1 MAYEN
6 NINNYIWYPW
16 LNEQYKEIINFYN
29 KKKFNAIIIYNQVD
43 NSNNLLCYAI
53 SRKLIC
59 QSNNYYKSCNIC
71 SNCILMANNNYPYYY
86 KLHYST
92 LNIQKIRD
100 IITDV
105 NKFSFKYIKIIYIIN
120 IEKLTYSIIS
130 ALLKII
136 EYPPSMTY
144 FILSCNNISIIP
156 LTIKS
161 RCICWNM
168 KIPNENYSIKWLQ
181 NIIHDKEIIIRTSL
195 RICNGSPINALLL
208 LKSNLWNNRHVLI
221 NTLNNALL
229 KNNMV
234 LLLPI
239 LNTNNKLIYLLI
251 TLISDTIK
259 LLKNT
264 NKLFLIN
271 LDIIDVIKKSLHKNN
286 IYKMYKLWNNLINCW
301 YFLNQKNNI
310 NRELLILH
318 CLINW

>member
-1 MAYEN
+1 
-6 NINNYIWYPW
+6 
-16 LNEQYKEIINFYN
+16 
-29 KKKFNAIIIYNQVD
+29 
-43 NSNNLLCYAI
+43 
-53 SRKLIC
+53 
-59 QSNNYYKSCNIC
+59 
-71 SNCILMANNNYPYYY
+71 LMINNNYPYYY
-86 KLHYST
+86 KLHYLA
-92 LNIQKIRD
+92 LNVQKIRD
-100 IITDV
+100 VIADI
-105 NKFSFKYIKIIYIIN
+105 NKLSCKHIKIVYITN

-130 ALLKII
+130 TLLKII

-168 KIPNENYSIKWLQ
+168 KIPNENYSIKWLK
-181 NIIHDKEIIIRTSL
+181 NITHDKEIIIRTSL

-208 LKSNLWNNRHVLI
+208 LKSNLWNSRHILI
-221 NTLNNALL
+221 STLNDALL
-229 KNNMV
+229 KKNMV

-239 LNTNNKLIYLLI
+239 LNTNSKLIYLLI
-251 TLISDTIK
+251 TLISDIIK

-271 LDIIDVIKKSLHKNN
+271 LDVINIIKKFLYKSN

-301 YFLNQKNNI
+301 YLLNYKNNI
-310 NRELLILH
+310 NHELLILH